1 MSKPTTPSNQK
12 EQPHKQQSYQQQ
24 KSYELFT
31 KDSQTFFLNL
41 KEEPIQRMLDFD
53 FLSQRTTPSI
63 AAIIHSGR
71 RGYHKAF
78 FGATEILIP
87 IYPTLTE
94 ARQNHPQTH
103 IDSLINF
110 ASFRSA
116 YLSSKEALLVPQI
129 KIITIVAEG
138 IPERQVKELISIAK
152 QHQKTIIG
160 PATVGAL
167 VAGQFRVGHAGGMIE
182 NILKAKLYRPGSIG
196 YVSKSGGMMNEM
208 FHIISRAT
216 DGIYEGVAIGGDV
229 FPGSTLL
236 DHILRFEQNPHI
248 KMIIALGELGGRAE
262 YEIVNAKLEGKI
274 TKPIVMWVSGTC
286 ANLFPYSIQFGHAGA
301 KANKVEETAQ
311 AKNQALQEAGI
322 IIPQNFEQFE
332 ATIHKVFNEL
342 VAQKKIMPKTEVPPP
357 AIPQDYSQLVKQGLV
372 RRPTSFTSTISDDR
386 GDEPTYNKI
395 PISTI
400 FEKNYSVG
408 DVIGLLWF
416 KKQLPPYFSKFLTE
430 CIILCADHGPAVATA
445 HNAMVAARAG
455 KDVISSLI
463 AGLSTIGPVHGG
475 AIDDAAKYFHSAVE
489 RNLTPTTFVEEMK
502 QKGIRIPGI
511 GHRVKSKKN
520 PDKRVELLKQFAK
533 QNFPQTK
540 YLQYALTV
548 EDETTKKADSLILN
562 VDGTIAALFL
572 DALESSKLFSQ
583 DEIKEIT
590 TVGYMNGIF
599 AVSRSIGIIGHILD
613 QKRLGEGL
621 YRHPTDDI
629 CYL

>member
-1 MSKPTTPSNQK
+1 MTKTTPTTLSAPRL
-12 EQPHKQQSYQQQ
+12 QP
-24 KSYELFT
+24 YELFT
-31 KDSQTFFLNL
+31 KDSQTFFINL

-53 FLSQRTTPSI
+53 FLSRRTTPSI

-71 RGYHKAF
+71 NGYHKSF

-87 IYPTLTE
+87 IYATLQQ
-94 ARQNHPQTH
+94 AVQNHPH
-103 IDSLINF
+103 IDSIINF

-116 YLSSKEALLVPQI
+116 YQSSKEALLTPSI
-129 KIITIVAEG
+129 KTITIAAEG
-138 IPERQVKELISIAK
+138 IPERQVRELIAIAQQ
-152 QHQKTIIG
+152 QHKIIIG

-182 NILKAKLYRPGSIG
+182 NVLKAKLYRAGSVG

-229 FPGSTLL
+229 FAGSTLL
-236 DHILRFEQNPHI
+236 DHILRFEHNPNI
-248 KMIIALGELGGRAE
+248 KLIVALGELGGRAE
-262 YEIVNAKLEGKI
+262 YEIIEAKKQGKI
-274 TKPIVMWVSGTC
+274 TKPVVMWVSGTC
-286 ANLFPYSIQFGHAGA
+286 ASLFPFSVQFGHAGA
-301 KANKVEETAQ
+301 KANKEEETAQ
-311 AKNQALQEAGI
+311 AKNQALRAAGI
-322 IIPQNFEQFE
+322 IVPEKFENLE

-342 VAQKKIMPKTEVPPP
+342 VAQKKIMPAKDVAPP
-357 AIPQDYSQLVKQGLV
+357 AIPQDYNQLVKQGLV

-386 GDEPTYNKI
+386 GDEPTYNKV

-400 FEKNYSVG
+400 IEKNFSIG

-416 KKQLPPYFSKFLTE
+416 KKQLPPFFGNFLTQ
-430 CIILCADHGPAVATA
+430 CVVMCADHGPAVPTA

-475 AIDDAAKYFHSAVE
+475 AIDDAVRCFKDAADRKLSAAA
-489 RNLTPTTFVEEMK
+489 FVEEMK
-502 QKGIRIPGI
+502 QKGQRIPGI

-520 PDKRVELLKQFAK
+520 PDKRVELLKKYATK
-533 QNFPQTK
+533 NFPTTK
-540 YLQYALTV
+540 YLQYALEV

-572 DALESSKLFSQ
+572 DALEGAKLFTA
-583 DEIKEIT
+583 DEIKEIVA
-590 TVGYMNGIF
+590 VGYMNGIF
-599 AVSRSIGIIGHILD
+599 AVSRSIGIIGHVLD

>member
-1 MSKPTTPSNQK
+1 MLNKYSKR
-12 EQPHKQQSYQQQ
+12 QP
-24 KSYELFT
+24 YELFT

-41 KEEPIQRMLDFD
+41 KEEPVQRMLDFD
-53 FLSQRTTPSI
+53 FLSKRTTPSI

-78 FGATEILIP
+78 FGATEILLP
-87 IYPTLTE
+87 IYPTLHE
-94 ARQNHPQTH
+94 AVQNHPA
-103 IDSLINF
+103 IDSIINF

-116 YLSSKEALLVPQI
+116 YQSSKEAILTPSI
-129 KIITIVAEG
+129 KTITIVAEG
-138 IPERQVKELISIAK
+138 IPERQVKELIAIAK
-152 QHQKTIIG
+152 EHHKTIIG

-182 NILKAKLYRPGSIG
+182 NILKAKLYRPGSVG

-236 DHILRFEQNPHI
+236 DHILRFEQNPNI

-262 YEIVNAKLEGKI
+262 YEIIEAKQQKKI

-286 ANLFPYSIQFGHAGA
+286 ANLFPFSVQFGHAGA
-301 KANKVEETAQ
+301 KANKDEETAQ
-311 AKNQALQEAGI
+311 AKNKALKNAGI
-322 IIPQNFEQFE
+322 TVPENFESFE
-332 ATIHKVFNEL
+332 ATIHKVYNEL
-342 VAQKKIMPKTEVPPP
+342 VLQKKIMPKTETQPP
-357 AIPQDYSQLVKQGLV
+357 AIPQDYNQLVKQGLV
-372 RRPTSFTSTISDDR
+372 RRPSSFTSTISDDR

-395 PISTI
+395 PISTVV
-400 FEKNYSVG
+400 EKNLSVG

-416 KKQLPPYFSKFLTE
+416 KKQLPPYFSKFLSE

-475 AIDDAAKYFHSAVE
+475 AIDDAVKYFKDAVD
-489 RNLTPTTFVEEMK
+489 RKLTPAVFIEEMK

-520 PDKRVELLKQFAK
+520 PDKRVELLKDFAK
-533 QNFPQTK
+533 KNFPQTK
-540 YLQYALTV
+540 YLQYALSV

-572 DALESSKLFSQ
+572 DVLEGSKLFSD
-583 DEIKEIT
+583 DEIKDIVA
-590 TVGYMNGIF
+590 VGYMNGIF